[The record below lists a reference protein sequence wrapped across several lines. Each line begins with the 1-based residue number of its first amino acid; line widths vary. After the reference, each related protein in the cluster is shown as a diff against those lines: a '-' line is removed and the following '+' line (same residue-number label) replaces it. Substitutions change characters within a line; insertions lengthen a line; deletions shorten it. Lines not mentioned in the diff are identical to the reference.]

1 MIYVI
6 SFHIF
11 LFIIILKLPSE
22 KPFLSLTLNHNRRHR
37 SLLTVAGC
45 HRVKARHTISHQTPS
60 LSTENFLSCK
70 GAWCPPCGE
79 IRSWGELCA
88 APCLPGA
95 CCHQAPPLRLGTNGQ
110 NRLTAHFQ
118 RQIQR
123 GAAAHRALAQL
134 ISGAVLQQ
142 TPLATNIKQ
151 RPLDFC
157 REHGEEEVVHNF
169 KTKFPGL

>member
-6 SFHIF
+6 SIHTF
-11 LFIIILKLPSE
+11 LFIILKFPSE
-22 KPFLSLTLNHNRRHR
+22 KTYLSFTLNHNRRHK

-60 LSTENFLSCK
+60 LSTENFLS
-70 GAWCPPCGE
+70 WCPPCGK

-95 CCHQAPPLRLGTNGQ
+95 CCHQAPPLRPGTNGQ
-110 NRLTAHFQ
+110 NPLTAHFQ

-123 GAAAHRALAQL
+123 GAAAHRALDQL
-134 ISGAVLQQ
+134 ISGQSFSKL
-142 TPLATNIKQ
+142 L
-151 RPLDFC
+151 
-157 REHGEEEVVHNF
+157 
-169 KTKFPGL
+169 